1 MVYFCLLLIAL
12 KGFYK
17 HQKKTPQILR
27 ERGWEEGLKFPVF
40 EQRNKKG
47 FESPDK
53 CVDLLFE
60 LIQILYRNSFTE
72 SAERNLTNYDTSY
85 GLFYR

>member
-1 MVYFCLLLIAL
+1 MKNHFWTPAKRHTSRGYP
-12 KGFYK
+12 GQQ
-17 HQKKTPQILR
+17 HMTKKTHQILR

-72 SAERNLTNYDTSY
+72 SAEETL
-85 GLFYR
+85 